1 MNLKISLL
9 ILFLAIIAT
18 TAFTQEKT
26 KKQKQIEELVNSKT
40 FVFNATKA
48 FPKDMKPVYLTS
60 SYIKFSPDR
69 IESHLP
75 YYDMAYNGVR
85 YGSEA
90 GMKFEEKPEEFTV
103 TKGKKNYSIY
113 AVVKRTNET
122 YNLSLSVSFNGTS
135 SLSVTSNNQS
145 FISYSGDIKAPEK
158 KEEKTQ

>member
-1 MNLKISLL
+1 MNLKITLL
-9 ILFLAIIAT
+9 VIFLAIFVT
-18 TAFTQEKT
+18 TAFAQEKT

-60 SYIKFSPDR
+60 SYMKFSPDLL
-69 IESHLP
+69 ESHLQ
-75 YYDMAYNGVR
+75 YYDKANSGVR
-85 YGSEA
+85 FGSEA
-90 GMKFEEKPEEFTV
+90 GMKFEDKPEEFTV

-113 AVVKRTNET
+113 AVVKRNNET

-145 FISYSGDIKAPEK
+145 FISYSGDITAPDKAEK
-158 KEEKTQ
+158 KQ